1 MSSTRQIE
9 EVSQSSFFWCCHVRK
24 WRSAFQKTSSLTM
37 AFQLHH
43 MAWESYFVELFLQS
57 SFVWL
62 AEYLF
67 QMMVVLG
74 AIAWEVFFILIFA
87 ALFWDIDWTSDGR
100 HFAVE
105 KQNHVGSVRKSK
117 NKQTG
122 GAQTFVR
129 TQKCLA
135 QFAGEI
141 AQLQNKNLK
150 DVVMSNQAKMQSQTT
165 WSDANNFGTRQRFI
179 SPC

>member
-1 MSSTRQIE
+1 M
-9 EVSQSSFFWCCHVRK
+9 
-24 WRSAFQKTSSLTM
+24 
-37 AFQLHH
+37 
-43 MAWESYFVELFLQS
+43 
-57 SFVWL
+57 
-62 AEYLF
+62 
-67 QMMVVLG
+67 
-74 AIAWEVFFILIFA
+74 
-87 ALFWDIDWTSDGR
+87 
-100 HFAVE
+100 E

-150 DVVMSNQAKMQSQTT
+150 DVVMSNQAKMQSQRGATPT
-165 WSDANNFGTRQRFI
+165 ILGHAKDLLVPVRERERDVLEDGEFVLSDRQAQKEGYGQTSKKIKLRLNT
-179 SPC
+179 

>member
-1 MSSTRQIE
+1 M
-9 EVSQSSFFWCCHVRK
+9 
-24 WRSAFQKTSSLTM
+24 
-37 AFQLHH
+37 
-43 MAWESYFVELFLQS
+43 
-57 SFVWL
+57 
-62 AEYLF
+62 
-67 QMMVVLG
+67 
-74 AIAWEVFFILIFA
+74 
-87 ALFWDIDWTSDGR
+87 
-100 HFAVE
+100 E

-150 DVVMSNQAKMQSQTT
+150 DVVMSNQAKMQSQRGATPT
-165 WSDANNFGTRQRFI
+165 ILGHAKDLLVPVREREREMCWKMGSLFFPTDRHKKKDMDRRRRRLN
-179 SPC
+179 